1 MLLIINIVQIIAY
14 EKTKIHDVIW
24 KKNKEIWI
32 LASCDMRCID
42 GMINTNRK
50 TF

>member
-32 LASCDMRCID
+32 LASCNLCGLDAIM
-42 GMINTNRK
+42 
-50 TF
+50 